1 MYNRKDQIEI
11 LSRIK
16 VPEGKSYTIDCPFCQ
31 GKKKFSITNND
42 GTILWNCYKA
52 SCSARGAYRK
62 GMTLELVKRRL
73 HVVREPLSDYL
84 DRQITE
90 KKIYLGKPIP
100 EILSKPEQHASVMN
114 YLIDN
119 HSLEAYQSG
128 LIKVRYAPA
137 DNRCLFFNA
146 NGEGAVG
153 RSLDGRNPKWMSY
166 GDTGGVIAV
175 GKGETGVI
183 VEDVPSACAVGVI
196 EGYTG
201 VAILGTNISTKQKR
215 KVKTLKNCVI
225 VLDNDAKKKALVL
238 LQQLQGTLP
247 CTVKFTTKDLKDCSK
262 EEIIKVLNNEM

>member
-1 MYNRKDQIEI
+1 MYNRKEQIEI

-52 SCSARGAYRK
+52 SCNARGAYRK

-73 HVVREPLSDYL
+73 ERPTERLSEYIDRRIREKSL
-84 DRQITE
+84 
-90 KKIYLGKPIP
+90 YLGKPVP
-100 EILSKPEQHASVMN
+100 PILSKPDNHTRVMD

-119 HSLEAYQSG
+119 HALEAYQSG
-128 LIKVRYAPA
+128 LIKIRFTPS
-137 DNRCLFFNA
+137 DNRVLFFTDD
-146 NGEGAVG
+146 GYGAVG
-153 RSLDGRNPKWMSY
+153 RALDDRKPKWMTY
-166 GDTGGVIAV
+166 GETGGVITV
-175 GKGETGVI
+175 GNGPTAVI

-201 VAILGTNISTKQKR
+201 VAILGTNMSTKQKQSV
-215 KVKTLKNCVI
+215 KVFKNCAI

-247 CTVKFTTKDLKDCSK
+247 CTVKFTTKDLKNCSK

>member
-1 MYNRKDQIEI
+1 MYNRKEQIDV
-11 LSRIK
+11 LKSIK
-16 VPEGKSYTIDCPFCQ
+16 IKEGTSMTIDCPFCH

-52 SCSARGAYRK
+52 SCNARGAYRK

-73 HVVREPLSDYL
+73 HEPRESLSDYI

-90 KKIYLGKPIP
+90 RKMYLGKPIP
-100 EILSKPEQHASVMN
+100 EILSKPDQHVDVMN

-119 HSLEAYQSG
+119 NSLEAYQSG

-137 DNRCLFFNA
+137 DNRVLFFNN

-153 RSLDGRNPKWMSY
+153 RALDDRKPKWMSY
-166 GDTGGVIAV
+166 ADTGGVISV
-175 GKGETGVI
+175 GNGDCAII
-183 VEDVPSACAVGVI
+183 VEDVPSACAVGVL

-201 VAILGTNISTKQKR
+201 VAILGTNLSTKQKR
-215 KVKTLKNCVI
+215 KVKMLKNCTI

-238 LQQLQGTLP
+238 LQQLQGLLP
-247 CTVKFTTKDLKDCSK
+247 VTIKFTSKDLKSCSRK
-262 EEIIKVLNNEM
+262 ELTKVLSNEM